1 MAVFIGQTSPRE
13 LIRLSYLLPER
24 VDGNGQAAADWYN
37 VAHRHSGIAMH
48 TPFDVHFGL
57 ADQLREMHADVLTS
71 VYRQHPER
79 FVRGAPEP
87 PKPPGAAWINKPPDL
102 RHNGQTIPAQR

>member
-1 MAVFIGQTSPRE
+1 
-13 LIRLSYLLPER
+13 
-24 VDGNGQAAADWYN
+24 
-37 VAHRHSGIAMH
+37 MH

-87 PKPPGAAWINKPPDL
+87 PKLPGAAWINKPPTSDTTVKRS
-102 RHNGQTIPAQR
+102 RHRDRTIYLP